1 MVRRKDRPRSNITR
15 LRVDSSTTSEESAQ
29 PKIRRNILR
38 RRRPALRNIIYLQNT
53 THLLIP
59 RAPFI
64 RLVRQIFIELYSTI
78 YRIQLIALEA
88 LQEALEMYMIQF
100 FEDSLLLTSHAK
112 RVTLQKDDMLLNR
125 RLRGRSDIINK

>member
-1 MVRRKDRPRSNITR
+1 MDTIDFTNNGTSKILAKRPR
-15 LRVDSSTTSEESAQ
+15 V
-29 PKIRRNILR
+29 RRNIPR
-38 RRRPALRNIIYLQNT
+38 RRRLALRNIIYLQNT

-78 YRIQLIALEA
+78 YRIQLVALEA

-100 FEDSLLLTSHAK
+100 FEDSLLLTNHAK

-125 RLRGRSDIINK
+125 RLRGRTDIINK